1 MTANTNPNDQD
12 KSVTSPGTPGEPFL
26 ETTTSDSSMLDR
38 HFECPHCD
46 VSYSNETLT
55 RVHVTRNDDDDH
67 VNHDGLMPETEIT
80 VRDADTDDYIETVT
94 RRPKNINVQSITRDD
109 LPDDLTDRHAE
120 IVLVATWNPY
130 ETDYSNLEEQALERF
145 EQYNL
150 DPLSYSTVRRVTRRF
165 YGDGNTGNRT
175 RNMTSN
181 KQPETLSDG
190 TTKQQAVIIARLAHP
205 EDSDA
210 RIAERIGTAQSYPSQ
225 IYDRFD
231 DVIARLDT
239 KIKNGS
245 DLKTTVVN
253 DLNRDDLGAINEQNL
268 LSDTGVNIDNLI
280 EAHELFDTA
289 AKEES
294 GASDNPPFD
303 QGVSTQNDVMAASPY
318 DKNGTQ
324 TDGECSDDTLS
335 AGTGN
340 EPELIPR
347 AAVEELRNRLIFQR
361 RLGERVEE
369 HHGGGDQEFRIAFTE
384 LVEEE
389 LDKILDH

>member
-1 MTANTNPNDQD
+1 MTANTNSNDQD
-12 KSVTSPGTPGEPFL
+12 KNVTSPGTPGEPFL
-26 ETTTSDSSMLDR
+26 ETTTSDSSMPDR

-80 VRDADTDDYIETVT
+80 VRDADTEDYIKTVT

-109 LPDDLTDRHAE
+109 LPEDLTDRHAE
-120 IVLVATWNPY
+120 IVLVSTWNPY

-145 EQYNL
+145 EQCNL
-150 DPLSYSTVRRVTRRF
+150 DPLSYSTVRRVIRQF
-165 YGDGNTGNRT
+165 YRDGNTGDRT

-210 RIAERIGTAQSYPSQ
+210 RIAERISTAQSYPSQ

-253 DLNRDDLGAINEQNL
+253 DLNRDDLGAINDQSL
-268 LSDTGVNIDNLI
+268 LSDTEVNIDDLI
-280 EAHELFDTA
+280 EADELFNTA

-294 GASDNPPFD
+294 GANGNKPFD
-303 QGVSTQNDVMAASPY
+303 RGVSTQNDVMAASPY
-318 DKNGTQ
+318 DKNGT
-324 TDGECSDDTLS
+324 DGELDDDDTTYDT
-335 AGTGN
+335 GTVD

-347 AAVEELRNRLIFQR
+347 TAVEELRNRIIFER

-369 HHGGGDQEFRIAFTE
+369 HHGDGDQGFRIAFAE

-389 LDKILDH
+389 LETILDE